1 MSAKLI
7 INDITDFVTLPG
19 RFQLKIDLV
28 AAWKAMNVLVDVHEL
43 DVRVLE
49 IRVAGSWI
57 YLRNV
62 AVEVNGVRVISKYF
76 P

>member
-28 AAWKAMNVLVDVHEL
+28 AAWKAMNVLVDVHE
-43 DVRVLE
+43 
-49 IRVAGSWI
+49 
-57 YLRNV
+57 
-62 AVEVNGVRVISKYF
+62 
-76 P
+76 